1 MTHDEIAQLD
11 AAQLRL
17 EVAKAKGYIDNRQ
30 FCENEFLGPDN
41 EWYYLES
48 EYSSD
53 RILPNWPA
61 DIAAAMGLIVEMRDA
76 GYLVIVKAWPVENW
90 QFSSPALKEFLRGRV
105 SVEVMSKQ
113 ADNEVYFHGGGTT
126 IEEAACRAYLM
137 LKQG

>member
-17 EVAKAKGYIDNRQ
+17 EVAMVKGYIDNRQ

-61 DIAAAMGLIVEMRDA
+61 DIAAAWELGEEFPEWSAGKYPSGYRFIGWDYRD
-76 GYLVIVKAWPVENW
+76 GELYKAAEEYG
-90 QFSSPALKEFLRGRV
+90 QS
-105 SVEVMSKQ
+105 
-113 ADNEVYFHGGGTT
+113 
-126 IEEAACRAYLM
+126 IEIAICRAYLM
-137 LKQG
+137 WKQG